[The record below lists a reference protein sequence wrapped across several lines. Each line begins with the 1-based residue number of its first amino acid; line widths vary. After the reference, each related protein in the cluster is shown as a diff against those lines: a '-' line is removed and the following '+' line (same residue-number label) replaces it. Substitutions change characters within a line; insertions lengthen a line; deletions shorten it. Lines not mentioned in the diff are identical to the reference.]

1 LKKRQDKVSKMQRIE
16 KTEEEWKG
24 ILPPDVFEVLRKGG
38 TEPPFSGMYESVF
51 DEGIYVCAGCNS
63 PLFDSGDKFDSGSGW
78 PSFSAPISEGA
89 IYFRED
95 TRFGM
100 RRTEVLCAACDGH
113 LGHVFDDGPPPTH
126 KRYCMNSLS
135 LLLRRRE

>member
-1 LKKRQDKVSKMQRIE
+1 MQRIE